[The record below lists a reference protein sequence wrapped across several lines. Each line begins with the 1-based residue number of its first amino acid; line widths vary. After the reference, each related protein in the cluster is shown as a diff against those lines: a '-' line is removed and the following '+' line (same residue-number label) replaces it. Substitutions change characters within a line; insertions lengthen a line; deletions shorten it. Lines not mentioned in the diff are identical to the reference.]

1 MKQRLRSDV
10 ETNNN
15 GRCICGLNT
24 NINMS
29 KICNIFNKLPC
40 RNQLS
45 LFLHLLHNYLL
56 LHFGQPFHAL
66 CYRLR

>member
-24 NINMS
+24 DIDMS
-29 KICNIFNKLPC
+29 EIRNIFNKLSC
-40 RNQLS
+40 
-45 LFLHLLHNYLL
+45 
-56 LHFGQPFHAL
+56 
-66 CYRLR
+66 